1 MNKQQ
6 SGFTL
11 IELVIVIVILGLL
24 AATAL
29 PRFSNLTSDARIATL
44 KGMKAA
50 LMSAASI
57 AHATYLAKGQAS
69 NADVTMDGVA
79 VSMSAGWPAT
89 NNISNAI
96 MDYTGFTYDGTG
108 TFTITTN
115 CYVDYSNPGTGVFPT
130 VAITSDGC

>member
-29 PRFSNLTSDARIATL
+29 PRFSDLTSDARIATL
-44 KGMKAA
+44 GGMKGA
-50 LMSAASI
+50 LQSAATI

-69 NADVTMDGVA
+69 SADVDMDGA
-79 VSMSAGWPAT
+79 TVSMSAGWPTDADVVD
-89 NNISNAI
+89 AI
-96 MDYTGFTYDGTG
+96 QDYTGFTHAGGVFTVTTDCYVTYDNPDSG
-108 TFTITTN
+108 TFPSVTIT
-115 CYVDYSNPGTGVFPT
+115 STG
-130 VAITSDGC
+130 C